1 MPYDRQ
7 YESWFS
13 MDYTIETRKALKG
26 WYIGLFKNDKSA
38 LKFKPNVC
46 TMQTSPNDDAGEG
59 GNVHLGTANVNLL
72 YVIYKGVAYIGPCA
86 SAYEFIT
93 EYNTRLNDEE
103 WKTKYVD
110 YKPIEL

>member
-1 MPYDRQ
+1 MKLEKP
-7 YESWFS
+7 
-13 MDYTIETRKALKG
+13 LKG
-26 WYIGLFKNDKSA
+26 WYIGFYSKNDKSA